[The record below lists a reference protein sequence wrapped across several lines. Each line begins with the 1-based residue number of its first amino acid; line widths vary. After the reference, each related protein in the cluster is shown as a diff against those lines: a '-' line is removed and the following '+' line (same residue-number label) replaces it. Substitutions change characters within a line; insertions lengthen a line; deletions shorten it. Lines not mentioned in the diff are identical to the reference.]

1 MGEEFGGRQESH
13 GNTRINRHLREQGEF
28 AVNEARDLYDD
39 QTPLPSTY
47 VPISDQRN
55 QALGQITDIAGAD
68 RQTGIGTREWEKVM
82 SGAYLDPD
90 SNPWM
95 QEIVNRS
102 VGSAMSAPQ
111 SGYAAG
117 GRFGSGAM
125 ANAQADAGQN
135 TAARLWGGNY
145 NTERQNMMAAM
156 GQTGQVQQNQYGAP
170 TMLGKVG
177 MEYEQDM
184 ANQQAEELRQH
195 QYPYA
200 KLEQFQSFLTGNP
213 LMAES
218 RTTATQVQP
227 FQWGT
232 ALMGGLGELFSPSF
246 PGMGGGETP

>member
-156 GQTGQVQQNQYGAP
+156 GQTGAMQNQQYADA
-170 TMLGKVG
+170 TMMGRVG
-177 MEYEQDM
+177 LEYEQDQSNVQSE
-184 ANQQAEELRQH
+184 ALRQH

-200 KLEQFQSFLTGNP
+200 KLEQFQSYLTGNP

-218 RTTATQVQP
+218 RTEMISKQP
-227 FQWGT
+227 FQWGQ
-232 ALMGGLGELFSPSF
+232 ALMGGIGGLFNPLK
-246 PGMGGGETP
+246 GMMGGDK